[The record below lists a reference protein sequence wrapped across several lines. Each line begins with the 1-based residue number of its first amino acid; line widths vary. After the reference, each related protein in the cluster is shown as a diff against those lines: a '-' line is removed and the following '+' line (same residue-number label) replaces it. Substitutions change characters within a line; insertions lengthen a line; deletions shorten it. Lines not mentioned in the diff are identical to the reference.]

1 MLDENMMIIRTSG
14 EEECH
19 ALLYALERLGDKL
32 TPIRLLASGV
42 SRRRLNRLVAMYGL
56 VGCVRCSVD
65 TGACNNNMR
74 QISVG
79 YGDGNEDVQCG
90 IPQKSISGLDPF
102 DIERRTRNTLLA
114 RTQAQMGENILTSES
129 GYAKI

>member
-56 VGCVRCSVD
+56 VGCVSCSVD
-65 TGACNNNMR
+65 TGACINNLRSMSVRYDCDDTKNGFGITPKA
-74 QISVG
+74 IS
-79 YGDGNEDVQCG
+79 
-90 IPQKSISGLDPF
+90 SLDPF
-102 DIERRTRNTLLA
+102 DIERRTRKTLLA